1 VRTFAILAGATALSF
16 AAVGA
21 ASAHH
26 SFAMFDNSKKIDYR
40 GVVKKLDWTNPHVWI
55 EVVSGDG
62 ADQKTYGFEGG
73 AVSVLK
79 RFGWNATSFQVL
91 EPGFQYWFDG
101 EDACVA
107 YVDTGRAWVAGFGAR
122 CTIGS
127 DDSIGVAVPAPSTE
141 SRPAEPVPLWTRPQ
155 GGFP

>member
-79 RFGWNATSFQVL
+79 RFGWNRETVKVGDTVTMTAHPYRDGR
-91 EPGFQYWFDG
+91 PGGSIDFVTLADG
-101 EDACVA
+101 KKIGGGD
-107 YVDTGRAWVAGFGAR
+107 GIPGA
-122 CTIGS
+122 
-127 DDSIGVAVPAPSTE
+127 VV
-141 SRPAEPVPLWTRPQ
+141 V
-155 GGFP
+155 GGK